1 MSQRGQTRSFDL
13 LFFTFKKFLEL
24 IDSEVLHSGAFNDGR
39 LDFEASLLEKFGE
52 RHVLLF
58 GLLDSPY
65 HLLPHPLHADLLGP
79 IGVRLTPMLVVVAA
93 VILAFRHNFKY
104 GNVGSLFFGDE
115 VREIAAD
122 VGQ

>member
-24 IDSEVLHSGAFNDGR
+24 IDSEVLHGGAFNDGR

-93 VILAFRHNFKY
+93 VSWHFDIISNMATWDH
-104 GNVGSLFFGDE
+104 FFLE
-115 VREIAAD
+115 MKFER
-122 VGQ
+122 